1 MAKLSKKESE
11 LNEQDSLQDMLNTE
25 KMLMDNYLLAIKEG
39 STKSLRTMFMQNFNK
54 AADDQYTVFKQML
67 EKGYYELAARAET
80 DARSENAGFFENF
93 QRNRSGLN
101 KKFQKAG

>member
-54 AADDQYTVFKQML
+54 AADDQYTVFKQMQ
-67 EKGYYELAARAET
+67 EKGYYELL
-80 DARSENAGFFENF
+80 D
-93 QRNRSGLN
+93 
-101 KKFQKAG
+101 QKTQDFSKISKEIAQG

>member
-54 AADDQYTVFKQML
+54 AADDQYTVFKQMQ
-67 EKGYYELAARAET
+67 EKGYYELQPAQKLMLEVQKHR
-80 DARSENAGFFENF
+80 FFEN
-93 QRNRSGLN
+93 L
-101 KKFQKAG
+101 KKIAQG

>member
-54 AADDQYTVFKQML
+54 AADDQYTVFKQMQ
-67 EKGYYELAARAET
+67 EKGYYEL
-80 DARSENAGFFENF
+80 
-93 QRNRSGLN
+93 QPRN
-101 KKFQKAG
+101 

>member
-54 AADDQYTVFKQML
+54 AADDQYTVFKQMQ
-67 EKGYYELAARAET
+67 EKVYYELQPA
-80 DARSENAGFFENF
+80 
-93 QRNRSGLN
+93 
-101 KKFQKAG
+101 QKLMLDQKTQDFSKISKEIAQG

>member
-39 STKSLRTMFMQNFNK
+39 STKSMI
-54 AADDQYTVFKQML
+54 
-67 EKGYYELAARAET
+67 
-80 DARSENAGFFENF
+80 
-93 QRNRSGLN
+93 
-101 KKFQKAG
+101 

>member
-54 AADDQYTVFKQML
+54 AADNQYTVFKQMQ
-67 EKGYYELAARAET
+67 EKGYYELQPA
-80 DARSENAGFFENF
+80 
-93 QRNRSGLN
+93 
-101 KKFQKAG
+101 QKLMLDQKTQDFSKISKEIAQG

>member
-39 STKSLRTMFMQNFNK
+39 STKSLRTMFSSRCWK
-54 AADDQYTVFKQML
+54 
-67 EKGYYELAARAET
+67 RAIMNCSP
-80 DARSENAGFFENF
+80 R
-93 QRNRSGLN
+93 RN
-101 KKFQKAG
+101 

>member
-54 AADDQYTVFKQML
+54 AADDQYTVFKQMQ
-67 EKGYYELAARAET
+67 EKGYYELQPAQNLML
-80 DARSENAGFFENF
+80 D
-93 QRNRSGLN
+93 
-101 KKFQKAG
+101 QKTQDFSKISKEIAQG

>member
-54 AADDQYTVFKQML
+54 AADDQYTVFKQMQ
-67 EKGYYELAARAET
+67 EKGYYE
-80 DARSENAGFFENF
+80 F
-93 QRNRSGLN
+93 QPA
-101 KKFQKAG
+101 QKLMLDQKTQDFSKISKEIAQG

>member
-54 AADDQYTVFKQML
+54 AADDQYTVFKQMQ
-67 EKGYYELAARAET
+67 EKSYYELQPA
-80 DARSENAGFFENF
+80 
-93 QRNRSGLN
+93 
-101 KKFQKAG
+101 QKLMLDQKTQDFSKISKEIAQG